1 MKRSGEFR
9 NTSKCETVSH
19 KPAITTAATWTS
31 NSLLHFPH
39 WFRSSCRDFLSFA
52 DFTDAVCHSSKKL
65 PLLLGSIGIVSAILN
80 LFTAGGQTGVV
91 SVTVQSLSVTWL
103 KVWSATKL
111 PERSYFAKKKK
122 KKKKLSCVKWA
133 DRSEG
138 ERASVLPYFK
148 FNSVHSVLL
157 CLKHYEEPEKCLVQI
172 IIFAVVF
179 VSFWEYRNCVV
190 ETTEVP
196 QLMASFPPPG

>member
-31 NSLLHFPH
+31 NSLSHFQH

-122 KKKKLSCVKWA
+122 KKKKHCHVSNELTGAKEKGHLFCLISNSTQYTVCCCVWNTM
-133 DRSEG
+133 RSQK
-138 ERASVLPYFK
+138 SVLCK
-148 FNSVHSVLL
+148 S
-157 CLKHYEEPEKCLVQI
+157 
-172 IIFAVVF
+172 
-179 VSFWEYRNCVV
+179 
-190 ETTEVP
+190 
-196 QLMASFPPPG
+196 

>member
-122 KKKKLSCVKWA
+122 KKKNTVMCQMSWQERRRKGICFALFQIQLSTQCAAV
-133 DRSEG
+133 SETLWG
-138 ERASVLPYFK
+138 ARKVSCANHNICCRLCF
-148 FNSVHSVLL
+148 LL
-157 CLKHYEEPEKCLVQI
+157 RV
-172 IIFAVVF
+172 
-179 VSFWEYRNCVV
+179 
-190 ETTEVP
+190 
-196 QLMASFPPPG
+196 